1 MSWRGRGQARVRA
14 RGAWR
19 ARLERCAE
27 VLERGVRVEE
37 VPRERDA
44 VFAVLEAKQSDGHGC
59 CAGRSWGVRVST
71 VSLKGNYT
79 KWKQTYE
86 NISHRSPVECA

>member
-1 MSWRGRGQARVRA
+1 
-14 RGAWR
+14 
-19 ARLERCAE
+19 
-27 VLERGVRVEE
+27 VEE

-86 NISHRSPVECA
+86 NISHRSSRRMRLILACITAENAVLFAK